1 MVIRVSKNRIVLE
14 GVPMNEAKGNN
25 IASATS
31 TNISSGAGVTGNY
44 IHITGTTTIA
54 NFGTAPQAG
63 ASRTLIFDG
72 VLTLT
77 HNASYILL
85 PGGLNIVTAAGDVAT
100 FVSEDTAVP
109 SLWKCVSYNRASGKS
124 LISTS
129 QATMFDVVQTT
140 HGLSVGNVIK
150 STGANTYGKAQAN
163 SSANAEVVGIVTV
176 VTDANNFTFT
186 AEGIITTGVP
196 AQAAGTVM
204 FLDPSTAGAMT
215 TTETTTAG
223 QVSKPVLV
231 VLENGAKALV
241 NNFRG
246 MEIISPANFDNI
258 TAYTIDINNALST
271 NLSYSGLIE
280 TATVGENVVFGEVL
294 YLKFSDG
301 KWWKAKADAYATT
314 PAQRMALASISAS
327 ASGTL
332 LIQGN
337 VRNDSWS
344 LAANKVYLSAATA
357 GAITTTA
364 PSTTGNQIQALGVAK
379 TSTKLYFNPSHDVG
393 EI

>member
-1 MVIRVSKNRIVLE
+1 
-14 GVPMNEAKGNN
+14 MNEAKGTN

-31 TNISSGAGVTGNY
+31 TNISSGVGVTGNY
-44 IHITGTTTIA
+44 IHITGTTTITS
-54 NFGTAPQAG
+54 FGTAPQAG

-72 VLTLT
+72 ILTLT

-85 PGGLNIVTAAGDVAT
+85 PGGLNITTAVGDVAT
-100 FVSEDTAVP
+100 FVSENTTAP
-109 SLWKCVSYNRASGKS
+109 ESLWKCISYTRASGKS

-129 QATMFDVVQTT
+129 QATAFDVTQTT

-246 MEIISPANFDNI
+246 MEIIAPANFDNI

-280 TATVGENVVFGEVL
+280 TSAVGENVVFGDVL

-314 PAQRMALASISAS
+314 PAQRMALASISAN

-337 VRNDSWS
+337 VRNDAWN
-344 LAANKVYLSAATA
+344 LTANKVYLSAATA

-364 PSTTGNQIQALGVAK
+364 PSTAGNQIQTLGTAK
-379 TSTKLYFNPSHDVG
+379 NADVLYFNPSHDVG
-393 EI
+393 EK

>member
-14 GVPMNEAKGNN
+14 GVPMNEAKGTN
-25 IASATS
+25 IASAATTS
-31 TNISSGAGVTGNY
+31 IGAATGNY
-44 IHITGTTTIA
+44 IHITGTTTITS
-54 NFGTAPQAG
+54 FGTAAQAG
-63 ASRTLIFDG
+63 LSRTVIFDG
-72 VLTLT
+72 ALILT
-77 HNASYILL
+77 HNASAIVL
-85 PGGLNIVTAAGDVAT
+85 PGGVNITTEAGDKAT
-100 FVSEDTAVP
+100 FVVDAITP
-109 SLWKCVSYNRASGKS
+109 TYIWNCVSYTRASGKS
-124 LISTS
+124 LISTNPP
-129 QATMFDVVQTT
+129 ATAFDVTQTT

-176 VTDANNFTFT
+176 VTDASHFTFT

-246 MEIISPANFDNI
+246 MEIVAPANFDNI
-258 TAYTIDINNALST
+258 SVYTIDINNALST

-280 TATVGENVVFGEVL
+280 TAAVGENVVFGDVL

-337 VRNDSWS
+337 VRNDAWT

-364 PSTTGNQIQALGVAK
+364 PSTAGNQIQTLGTAK
-379 TSTKLYFNPSHDVG
+379 NADVLYFNPSHDVLG
-393 EI
+393 I